1 MKNLPVIIDT
11 DPGTDDAVAL
21 FVAKALNINVDTVVS
36 VCGNVN
42 GSYTHKNVV
51 DLNSFLSLNANV
63 LKGADQPLSGN
74 GFTAVE
80 VHGEN
85 GIGGVI
91 LPLAKDNA
99 GNIEE
104 LHHTL
109 KRLKRADVIT
119 LGPLTNIAYILK
131 EHPEVK
137 ANINSLTI
145 MGGGFEISN
154 IPNNAEFNFGC
165 DPEAIRTVLC
175 SDIDIT
181 IVPLDVT
188 HKIYLSKEEIKDIC
202 GFEID
207 KTDSSVYGV
216 ISEIMYYNY
225 KTSIAKNDK
234 GALIHDATAVLAYL
248 FPEYFEGV
256 YGDIFVDEF
265 GATTFKSDG
274 NIKVLFDVERD
285 LVMEKLKKC
294 FTKGY

>member
-1 MKNLPVIIDT
+1 M
-11 DPGTDDAVAL
+11 
-21 FVAKALNINVDTVVS
+21 
-36 VCGNVN
+36 
-42 GSYTHKNVV
+42 
-51 DLNSFLSLNANV
+51 

-74 GFTAVE
+74 GFTAEE